1 MVTALWRRWRRRRQW
16 KASPAFEEAV
26 RQECEW
32 LRQIHG
38 EGALEAARRKLVRRH
53 QRTGRRWVLR
63 AVVDRL
69 EQADADD
76 PLGAQQGEIVP

>member
-1 MVTALWRRWRRRRQW
+1 MVTALWRRWRRRCEW

-32 LRQIHG
+32 LREIHG
-38 EGALEAARRKLVRRH
+38 QGALEVARRKLARRH

-69 EQADADD
+69 EQSEASD
-76 PLGAQQGEIVP
+76 PHNAQQGGAVP